1 MGDINMNINDNVI
14 NQLIEKAEES
24 FKQNEIPVAAA
35 ILDKDNNLISVM
47 GNNRQGSCNVLGHAE
62 INAIIDAEKKIGDWR
77 LDGYY
82 MIVTLEPCDM
92 CEVIIKECRLDHVY
106 YFLQKK
112 SNSQLINSISKSEVD
127 GYDNYKKKFNKLLT
141 AFFDNKR

>member
-1 MGDINMNINDNVI
+1 MGDINMKINENII

-24 FKQNEIPVAAA
+24 FNQNEIPVSAA
-35 ILDKDNNLISVM
+35 ILDKDNNIVSVM

-62 INAIIDAEKKIGDWR
+62 INAITDAEKKIGDWR

-106 YFLQKK
+106 YFLPKK
-112 SNSQLINSISKSEVD
+112 SNSQFVNYISKSELD
-127 GYDNYKKKFNKLLT
+127 GYEDCKKKLNKLLT
-141 AFFDNKR
+141 VFFDNKR